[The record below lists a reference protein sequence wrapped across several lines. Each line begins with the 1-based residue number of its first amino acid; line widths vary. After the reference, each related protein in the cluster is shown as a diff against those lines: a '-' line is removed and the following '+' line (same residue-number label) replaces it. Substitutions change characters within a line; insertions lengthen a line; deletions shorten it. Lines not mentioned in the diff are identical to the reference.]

1 MAYDDKSGEDETAK
15 EAAKYDA
22 EAGNLR
28 ENCLLCSHSVDIKV
42 PWCDLLKMSVEAAG
56 WCKFF
61 V

>member
-1 MAYDDKSGEDETAK
+1 MAYDDESKEFVEARKTAQ
-15 EAAKYDA
+15 YDA
-22 EAGNLR
+22 EMGNLR

-42 PWCDLLKMSVEAAG
+42 PRCNKLGMSVEAAG